1 MNQKCNQRFIENEKK
16 IEQSFFILL
25 QKKESSQITVKEICE
40 LSSIN
45 RSTFY
50 HHYQDIPDLM
60 TKVEHRLQTELL
72 SVLRAASGGF
82 QNLRSYFCLDYL
94 TLLIEHI
101 EKYAVFYRAYLQR
114 NPDEIM
120 DESFSL
126 LWDNFYKPNFLQY
139 GVTQENH
146 MLYYYHFFK
155 AGFLQT
161 IKLWLIN
168 GCPESPQEL
177 SDIIW
182 NYAIHLVI
190 EKK

>member
-16 IEQSFFILL
+16 IEQAFFTLL
-25 QKKESSQITVKEICE
+25 QQKGSAQITVREICD

-60 TKVEHRLQTELL
+60 AKVEYRLQTELL
-72 SVLRAASGGF
+72 SVFREASGDL
-82 QNLRSYFCLDYL
+82 QNLHSYFCLDYL
-94 TLLIEHI
+94 TLLIKHI
-101 EKYAVFYRAYLQR
+101 EKYAVFYRAYFKR

-126 LWDNFYKPNFLQY
+126 LWDNFYKPSFLEY

-146 MLYYYHFFK
+146 MLYYFHFFK

-161 IKLWLIN
+161 IKRWLAN
-168 GCPESPQEL
+168 GCPESPEEL
-177 SDIIW
+177 SHIIW
-182 NYAIHLVI
+182 NYSYCSHNS
-190 EKK
+190 